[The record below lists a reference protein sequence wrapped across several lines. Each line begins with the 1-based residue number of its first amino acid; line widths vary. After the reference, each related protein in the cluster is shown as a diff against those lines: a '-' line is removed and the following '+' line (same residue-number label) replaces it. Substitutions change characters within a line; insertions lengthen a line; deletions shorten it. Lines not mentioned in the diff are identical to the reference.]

1 MNAMP
6 TPSSNE
12 TPRRI
17 GVTASFDGKIALVTG
32 GSSGIGR
39 AIAAA
44 LATEGARVYIT
55 GRRQA
60 ELDATVAEIGA
71 GVVGVRTDMADL
83 SAIEALYETVR
94 EREGRLDVLV
104 ANAGGGG
111 QAPLGTITEGLY
123 AATFDTNVKGLLFTV
138 QQALPLMEHKASV
151 ILIGSTTSVKVDGPG
166 MSVYAATKAAVRSF
180 ARSWAVD
187 LRGRGIR
194 VNVLTP
200 GPTRTPGLLG
210 LAKVGQEQ
218 DFLDSFAARIP
229 LGRVADPAEIGAAA
243 LFLASDASS
252 FVNGAELFV
261 DGGHAQ
267 V

>member
-1 MNAMP
+1 MTAP
-6 TPSSNE
+6 A
-12 TPRRI
+12 
-17 GVTASFDGKIALVTG
+17 ASFDGKTALVTG

-44 LATEGARVYIT
+44 LAAAGARVFIT

-60 ELDATVAEIGA
+60 ELDAAVAAIGPRA
-71 GVVGVRTDMADL
+71 SGVRTDVADL
-83 SAIEALYETVR
+83 AAIDALYRTVE
-94 EREGRLDVLV
+94 EREGRLDILV

-111 QAPLGTITEGLY
+111 GAPLGTITEEHY

-138 QQALPLMEHKASV
+138 QQALPLMEHGASV
-151 ILIGSTTSVKVDGPG
+151 ILIGSTTATRVDGPG
-166 MSVYAATKAAVRSF
+166 MSVYAASKAAVRSF

-200 GPTRTPGLLG
+200 GPTKTPGLLG
-210 LAKVGQEQ
+210 LAEPGQEQ
-218 DFLDSFAARIP
+218 ELLDSFAAKVP
-229 LGRVADPAEIGAAA
+229 LGRVADPAEIATAA

-252 FVNGAELFV
+252 FVNGAELFA

-267 V
+267 I